1 MALDSNIRGSVSGNG
16 AEVTTDNRVK
26 VELETNAADNHTQ
39 VGCVRSFSENDTG
52 SILGTPDLKSAEV
65 DEEFRQRSASDM
77 LYDEE
82 CFNYTAQNTGK
93 FYYSGST
100 MANAWVVGSM
110 NTNSG
115 NITTTTTGTT
125 FGSYA
130 FFPILGTQTLSAD
143 IEGGFS
149 ASPQANTIIDFGF
162 FLRNTSNP
170 YNPTDGVYFR
180 LTSAGLQG
188 VANYNGTE
196 TNTGV
201 FETSFGSGTPWT
213 YTPGKKYQFI
223 V

>member
-1 MALDSNIRGSVSGNG
+1 MKSV
-16 AEVTTDNRVK
+16 
-26 VELETNAADNHTQ
+26 
-39 VGCVRSFSENDTG
+39 
-52 SILGTPDLKSAEV
+52 EV

-93 FYYSGST
+93 HYYAGTT
-100 MANAWVVGSM
+100 MTNAWVVGSM

-149 ASPQANTIIDFGF
+149 AAPQANTVINFGF
-162 FLRNTSNP
+162 FLRSTSNP

-180 LTSAGLQG
+180 LTSAGLEG
-188 VANYNGTE
+188 VANYSGTE
-196 TNTGV
+196 TTTGV
-201 FETSFGSGTPWT
+201 LRHLLVVVHLGLTPR
-213 YTPGKKYQFI
+213 
-223 V
+223 